1 LDHPGTIEVEA
12 KASIVNDALSGPSV
26 NHELF
31 LVGKTFYASL
41 ICEFAHLM
49 DRELI
54 GIFAKNEPRPW
65 VHEPNATDP
74 QRQGY
79 DVT

>member
-1 LDHPGTIEVEA
+1 
-12 KASIVNDALSGPSV
+12 V